1 MASFTPQQVKKNNKE
16 CRGSIANLNLQFNND
31 FGTVKLSI
39 GNYHEENISNMIYL
53 LRIDINEE
61 NRGQHKCKPLLM
73 QALKEGKTR
82 LLNSSFK
89 TEGKRIHGL
98 VHIDT
103 KPQYLKRA
111 RKCYI
116 DSYRSIGLNIFLE
129 EKEGTKIYFRSDEV
143 IPESG
148 ASGAV
153 MSRKPGKKRN
163 RRKDGKK
170 PRQFTFTSPSTS
182 SPSTSSPSTSSPSSA
197 SSSGLGSFS
206 PDDLLVQRMGSLLSP
221 SGSPD
226 RRRRKPSKPSPG
238 QRMFQQALSSPSN
251 KKGGR
256 KSLFRKSLFKK
267 KRTKKRKRGYVGKS
281 PKRTKKRK
289 RGYVGKSPKSRTKKR
304 GRKSRKKR

>member
-1 MASFTPQQVKKNNKE
+1 MASFTPQKEKKNNKE
-16 CRGSIANLNLQFNND
+16 CRGSIANLNLQFDND

-39 GNYHEENISNMIYL
+39 GNYHEEKIPNMIYL
-53 LRIDINEE
+53 LSIEINEE
-61 NRGQHKCKPLLM
+61 SRGKRKCKPLLKK
-73 QALKEGKTR
+73 ALLDGKTR

-89 TEGKRIHGL
+89 TEGKSINGL

-103 KPQYLKRA
+103 SLEYFKRA
-111 RKCYI
+111 KNCYI
-116 DSYRSIGLNIFLE
+116 ESYSSIGLNIIRE
-129 EKEGTKIYFRSDEV
+129 VPIGEGKTNIYFRSDKV

-170 PRQFTFTSPSTS
+170 PRQFTFTSSSSSSSTS
-182 SPSTSSPSTSSPSSA
+182 SPSSTSPSSTSPSSA

-206 PDDLLVQRMGSLLSP
+206 PDDLLVQRMDSLLSP

-238 QRMFQQALSSPSN
+238 QRMFQQALSPQGN

-256 KSLFRKSLFKK
+256 RKSLFKK
-267 KRTKKRKRGYVGKS
+267 KRTKRRRKKRGYGGKS
-281 PKRTKKRK
+281 PKRTKRRRKK
-289 RGYVGKSPKSRTKKR
+289 RGYGGKSTKR
-304 GRKSRKKR
+304 R